1 MSVCKMMCIRDRQ
14 ARILRHCT
22 AVTVNRHIF
31 HDIDVNCIP
40 LKVIDNGRCRIRHRL
55 QERVVVCRPDIFRL
69 SCTMNICLAG
79 GRCNADRKL
88 FERSAVSS
96 HRMSLEMGKNQKR
109 IIIRKVFSYKVLLN
123 DFAVR
128 DRNLQIRSLR
138 IQKID
143 FKVPAPSMCL
153 QRLFVL
159 GCCITLAFVC
169 SCLLYT
175 SIAFMYMICCFGD
188 GIKLF

>member
-1 MSVCKMMCIRDRQ
+1 
-14 ARILRHCT
+14 
-22 AVTVNRHIF
+22 
-31 HDIDVNCIP
+31 
-40 LKVIDNGRCRIRHRL
+40 
-55 QERVVVCRPDIFRL
+55 
-69 SCTMNICLAG
+69 MNICLAG

-96 HRMSLEMGKNQKR
+96 HRMSLEMGENQKR

-128 DRNLQIRSLR
+128 DRKLQIRSIR

-159 GCCITLAFVC
+159 GGCITLSFICGVAFHNGTTNIINDR
-169 SCLLYT
+169 LPE
-175 SIAFMYMICCFGD
+175 FRF
-188 GIKLF
+188 